1 MTRCKNVP
9 ELLIEMSL
17 EFENSH
23 AMNPTPAPIVID
35 AARTR
40 ASLPFGRLIAA
51 LREAFTT
58 GADVPLRHHH
68 FMPQP
73 DGSTATI
80 LIMPAWQR
88 AFVGIKIVTIFPEN
102 GKRALPGLFSSY
114 LLCDGETGQHM
125 ALIDGNEITSRRT
138 AGIAALGADFLARR
152 DANKLLIC
160 GSGRIASLLADAFRA
175 VRPVEK
181 VAVWNI
187 NEAGAARLAFGLRA
201 RGIDACVAP
210 DLQRAA
216 GEADIVSCATLAG
229 KPVIQGAWLKPGAHL
244 DLIGSFTPFMRE
256 ADNEVFRRGH
266 VWVDTYDALK
276 ESGELLDP
284 IRDGV
289 IAPEDVRGSLAE
301 LCRGTRKG
309 RADDRQITV
318 FKAVGNALSDIAAA
332 GLVWRDFDAKD

>member
-1 MTRCKNVP
+1 M
-9 ELLIEMSL
+9 
-17 EFENSH
+17 
-23 AMNPTPAPIVID
+23 TPATASPIVID

-40 ASLPFGRLIAA
+40 ASLPFDRLIAA
-51 LREAFTT
+51 LRDTFTA

-114 LLCDGETGQHM
+114 LLCDGETGQHI

-138 AGIAALGADFLARR
+138 AGIAALGASFLARE
-152 DANKLLIC
+152 NSSKLLIC
-160 GSGRIASLLADAFRA
+160 GSGRIASLLADAFRV
-175 VRPVEK
+175 VRPIDK
-181 VAVWNI
+181 VAVWNV
-187 NEAGAARLAFGLRA
+187 NEAGAARLVFDLRA
-201 RGIDACVAP
+201 RGIDAYVAD
-210 DLQRAA
+210 DLERAA
-216 GEADIVSCATLAG
+216 GEADIVSCATLAEA
-229 KPVIQGAWLKPGAHL
+229 PIIEGAWLKPGTHL

-256 ADNEVFRRGH
+256 ADDEVFRRGRLY
-266 VWVDTYDALK
+266 VDTYDALK

-284 IRDGV
+284 IRNGALTPDDL
-289 IAPEDVRGSLAE
+289 AGSLAE
-301 LCRGTRKG
+301 LCRGERKG
-309 RADDRQITV
+309 RASDSEITV

-332 GLVWRDFDAKD
+332 ALVHRDFGEKR

>member
-1 MTRCKNVP
+1 M
-9 ELLIEMSL
+9 
-17 EFENSH
+17 
-23 AMNPTPAPIVID
+23 TPATASPIVID

-40 ASLPFGRLIAA
+40 ASLPFDRLIAA
-51 LREAFTT
+51 LRETFTA

-102 GKRALPGLFSSY
+102 GRRALPGLFSSY
-114 LLCDGETGQHM
+114 LLCDGETGQHI

-138 AGIAALGADFLARR
+138 AGIAALGALFLAREN
-152 DANKLLIC
+152 ASKLLIC

-175 VRPVEK
+175 VRPIDK
-181 VAVWNI
+181 VAVWNV
-187 NEAGAARLAFGLRA
+187 NEAGAARLVFDLRA
-201 RGIDACVAP
+201 KGIDAYVAH
-210 DLQRAA
+210 DLERAA
-216 GEADIVSCATLAG
+216 GEADIVSCATLAESPII
-229 KPVIQGAWLKPGAHL
+229 KGAWLKPGTHL

-256 ADNEVFRRGH
+256 ADDEVFRRGR
-266 VWVDTYDALK
+266 VYVDTYDALK

-289 IAPEDVRGSLAE
+289 LTPGDLAGSLAE
-301 LCRGTRKG
+301 LCRAERKG
-309 RADDRQITV
+309 RGSDSEITV

-332 GLVWRDFDAKD
+332 GLVYRDFSGKT

>member
-1 MTRCKNVP
+1 
-9 ELLIEMSL
+9 
-17 EFENSH
+17 
-23 AMNPTPAPIVID
+23 MNTTPSPIVID

-40 ASLPFGRLIAA
+40 ASLPFDRLIPA
-51 LREAFTT
+51 LREAFTA

-102 GKRALPGLFSSY
+102 GKKALPGLFSSY
-114 LLCDGETGQHM
+114 LLCDGDTGQHV

-138 AGIAALGADFLARR
+138 AGIAALGASFLARE
-152 DANKLLIC
+152 DARKLLIA
-160 GSGRIASLLADAFRA
+160 GSGRIASLLAAAYRA
-175 VRPVEK
+175 VRPIDK

-187 NEAGAARLAFGLRA
+187 NEAGAARLVFDLRTK
-201 RGIDACVAP
+201 GIDAYVAP
-210 DLQRAA
+210 DLERAV
-216 GEADIVSCATLAG
+216 GEADIVSCATLAA
-229 KPVIQGAWLKPGAHL
+229 KPIIKGAWLRPGTHL

-256 ADNEVFRRGH
+256 ADDEVFRRGRIY
-266 VWVDTYDALK
+266 VDTYDALK

-284 IRDGV
+284 IRNDV
-289 IAPEDVRGSLAE
+289 IAPDDIAGSLAE
-301 LCRGTRKG
+301 LCRGERKG
-309 RADDRQITV
+309 RGSDREITV

-332 GLVWRDFDAKD
+332 GLVWRDFGGERS

>member
-1 MTRCKNVP
+1 MTNKATA
-9 ELLIEMSL
+9 S
-17 EFENSH
+17 
-23 AMNPTPAPIVID
+23 PIVID

-40 ASLPFGRLIAA
+40 ASLPFDRLIPA
-51 LREAFTT
+51 LREAFTA
-58 GADVPLRHHH
+58 GAQVPLRHHH

-114 LLCDGETGQHM
+114 LLCDGETGRHI
-125 ALIDGNEITSRRT
+125 ALIDGNQITSRRT
-138 AGIAALGADFLARR
+138 AGIAALGADFLARK
-152 DANKLLIC
+152 DARKLLVC

-175 VRPVEK
+175 VRPIDK

-187 NEAGAARLAFGLRA
+187 NEAGAARLVFELRE
-201 RGIDACVAP
+201 RGIAAEVTH
-210 DLQRAA
+210 DLERAV
-216 GEADIVSCATLAG
+216 GEADIVSCATLAAT
-229 KPVIQGAWLKPGAHL
+229 PIIRGAWLKPGVHL

-256 ADNEVFRRGH
+256 ADDEVFRRGR
-266 VWVDTYDALK
+266 VWLDTYDTLK

-289 IAPEDVRGSLAE
+289 FRPEDIRGSLSE
-301 LCRGTRKG
+301 LCRGERKG
-309 RADDRQITV
+309 RADAGEITV
-318 FKAVGNALSDIAAA
+318 FKAVGTALSDIAAA
-332 GLVWRDFDAKD
+332 GLVYRDLGKRD

>member
-1 MTRCKNVP
+1 MT
-9 ELLIEMSL
+9 
-17 EFENSH
+17 
-23 AMNPTPAPIVID
+23 PTPSPIVID

-40 ASLPFGRLIAA
+40 ASLPFDRLIAG
-51 LREAFTT
+51 LREAFTA

-88 AFVGIKIVTIFPEN
+88 AFVGIKIVTIFPNN
-102 GKRALPGLFSSY
+102 GQKALPGLFSSY
-114 LLCDGETGQHM
+114 LLCDGETGQHI

-138 AGIAALGADFLARR
+138 AAIGALGASFLAREN
-152 DANKLLIC
+152 ASKLLIC

-175 VRPVEK
+175 VRPIDK
-181 VAVWNI
+181 VAVWNL
-187 NEAGAARLAFGLRA
+187 NAAGAARLVFELRA
-201 RGIDACVAP
+201 KGIDASVAS
-210 DLQRAA
+210 DLERAV
-216 GEADIVSCATLAG
+216 GEADIVSCATLAQAPII
-229 KPVIQGAWLKPGAHL
+229 KGAWLKPGTHL

-256 ADNEVFRRGH
+256 ADDEVFRRGR
-266 VWVDTYDALK
+266 VFVDTYDALK

-289 IAPEDVRGSLAE
+289 LKPDDLAGSLAE
-301 LCRGTRKG
+301 LCRGERKG
-309 RADDRQITV
+309 RGSDSEITV

-332 GLVWRDFDAKD
+332 GLVYRDFGEKR